1 MFGRLLDQFLTGKP
15 PFESGDPLEIIH
27 AHIARVPVEISE
39 KRKEI
44 PISISSLVMKLLS
57 KMPEERYFSL
67 ETLLHDLRM
76 LNDSIR
82 SRKSVLEFILG
93 FTEKKISLGFLR
105 NYTEGK
111 KKKRL

>member
-1 MFGRLLDQFLTGKP
+1 M
-15 PFESGDPLEIIH
+15 EIIH
-27 AHIARVPVEISE
+27 AHVARVPVAISE

-44 PISISSLVMKLLS
+44 PIPISSLVMKLLS

-82 SRKSVLEFILG
+82 SRKSVLEFIPG
-93 FTEKKISLGFLR
+93 FTEKKISLEFR
-105 NYTEGK
+105 KNYMEGK
-111 KKKRL
+111 KKKKL